1 MVSTTPELESFIARL
16 DDPDWLLASRRAA
29 AAIEA
34 TSGAPRWDRTDASR
48 LEPAA
53 FALRGGGSVS
63 LRLPEAAR
71 GQGVLAAELGEL
83 ARREPQRVQAHL
95 GRVVPA
101 SAGRHE
107 ARNLA
112 AHHGCLVHVPA
123 GVVVAEPI
131 EVTYRLDGGQ
141 FHPRTVVVLERGA
154 EATVLQRVAGGP
166 PADGEP
172 ALVTAVVEAEL
183 ADGARLRYIELQQWG
198 EGVAAYATR
207 QAVLGRDA
215 NVQWLLG
222 EIGGGIVRA
231 STTSVLVGAGSEAL
245 ALLVFFAAGRQHL
258 DLAATLLHH
267 GEHTN
272 GLLLAKGVLAGTA
285 RTVYRGI
292 SDIRRGAKGS
302 DSQQKENTLHLGHGV
317 RSDAIPALYIDEND
331 LQAGHAA
338 TTGKVDPEQL
348 FYLQSRGLPLREAER
363 LIVHG
368 FFAPLLERVPL
379 ESVRQELTALVDA
392 KIDRGLVA
400 H

>member
-1 MVSTTPELESFIARL
+1 MPELESYISRL
-16 DDPDWLLASRRAA
+16 DDPDWLAASRRAA
-29 AAIEA
+29 AAVEA
-34 TSGAPRWDRTDASR
+34 ASVAPRWDRTDASR

-53 FALRGGGSVS
+53 FALAGGGSVR
-63 LRLPEAAR
+63 LRVPAAAR
-71 GQGVLAAELGEL
+71 AQGVVAAELGEL
-83 ARREPQRVQAHL
+83 ARSDPQRVRAHL
-95 GRVVPA
+95 GRLVPA
-101 SAGRHE
+101 SAGRLE

-112 AHHGCLVHVPA
+112 AHRGCLIHVPA

-131 EVTYRLDGGQ
+131 EVAYQLDGGQ

-154 EATVLQRVAGGP
+154 EATVLQRCAGGP
-166 PADGEP
+166 AADGAP
-172 ALVTAVVEAEL
+172 ALVTAVVEADVR
-183 ADGARLRYIELQQWG
+183 DGARLRHIELQQWG
-198 EGVAAYATR
+198 EGVAVYATR

-222 EIGGGIVRA
+222 EMGGGIVRA
-231 STTSVLVGAGSEAL
+231 GTTSVLEGAGSEAL

-258 DLAATLLHH
+258 DLTATLRHH

-292 SDIRRGAKGS
+292 SDIRHGAKGS

-348 FYLQSRGLPLREAER
+348 FYMQSRGLPRREAER
-363 LIVHG
+363 LVVHG

-379 ESVRQELTALVDA
+379 ESVRQELTALIDD
-392 KIDRGLVA
+392 KIDRGLA
-400 H
+400 AG